1 MDALKVY
8 CRKRN
13 LRTTGSKAELVVRVF
28 AASEMAIPPTAE
40 EQLSGMEK
48 EKAKLLVMPD
58 GQQLPDRLALKH
70 GWLPERESITS
81 WPPIFLSDITLFL
94 MADHPGKDVDFRE
107 RILNEYMEDKA
118 YRLFS
123 SGWLKEVYLNYI
135 APDSDYCFL
144 KAKCTH
150 TTKISDT
157 PHMAWVSVVLEGLS
171 LPTALVLRGK

>member
-1 MDALKVY
+1 
-8 CRKRN
+8 
-13 LRTTGSKAELVVRVF
+13 
-28 AASEMAIPPTAE
+28 MAIPLAPTAE

-58 GQQLPDRLALKH
+58 GKQLPDPLALKD

-94 MADHPGKDVDFRE
+94 MADHPGKDVGFNE
-107 RILNEYMEDKA
+107 RILNEYKEGKS

-123 SGWLKEVYLNYI
+123 SVWLKKVYLNYI
-135 APDSDYCFL
+135 AADSDYCFL

-150 TTKISDT
+150 TMKISDT
-157 PHMAWVSVVLEGLS
+157 PHTAWVSVVKKTGRIV
-171 LPTALVLRGK
+171 TACGVSKILVQNVIFNVFG